1 MRLDKFL
8 TDAGGVSRAQAKK
21 LIRQG
26 AVEVNGQACRR
37 PEEKIQEGT
46 DHVCVQ
52 GRELAYHGLC
62 YYMLHKPAGYVSS
75 TVEADGPSVLRL
87 LSGAPGKGLF
97 PVGRLDKDTE
107 GLLLITNDGELGHHL
122 TSPRRH
128 VDKTYYAEVSGEAGE
143 EDIRAFREGVDIGEE
158 RPAGSARLVILGT
171 QARAEGTVSQ
181 VQVTVQEGRYHQVK
195 RMFAAVGRKVLY
207 LKRISM
213 GSLPLDESLP
223 KGGYRPL
230 TEEELQRLREN

>member
-1 MRLDKFL
+1 M
-8 TDAGGVSRAQAKK
+8 
-21 LIRQG
+21 
-26 AVEVNGQACRR
+26 
-37 PEEKIQEGT
+37 
-46 DHVCVQ
+46 
-52 GRELAYHGLC
+52 
-62 YYMLHKPAGYVSS
+62 
-75 TVEADGPSVLRL
+75 
-87 LSGAPGKGLF
+87 SG
-97 PVGRLDKDTE
+97 D
-107 GLLLITNDGELGHHL
+107 
-122 TSPRRH
+122 
-128 VDKTYYAEVSGEAGE
+128 AGE

-158 RPAGSARLVILGT
+158 RPAGSARLVILCT

-213 GSLPLDESLP
+213 GSLSLDESLP